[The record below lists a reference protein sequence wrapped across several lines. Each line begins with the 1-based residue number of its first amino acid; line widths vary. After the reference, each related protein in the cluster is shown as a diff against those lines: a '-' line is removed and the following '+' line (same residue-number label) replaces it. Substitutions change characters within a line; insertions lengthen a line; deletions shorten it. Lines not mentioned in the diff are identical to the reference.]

1 MTPDATPL
9 RRFAAVIFDMDGL
22 LIDSEVTARDTFLQ
36 SCQAFAIEAEVGLF
50 LRCIGTNDAGTLAVL
65 RQELEGRDDLDLF
78 YADWRERYDAATA
91 MPIPLKGGVVELLDH
106 LGQARVPTGVATSSS
121 NAGARK
127 KLGLAG
133 ILDAFAVIVGGDQV
147 TSGKPDPEIYL
158 QAAADLKAEASACLA
173 LEDSENGVRAAV
185 AAGMTV
191 VQVPDLVPPSDGLRA
206 LGHHVVDSLL
216 DVMTVDFD
224 QIGS

>member
-1 MTPDATPL
+1 MAPNATPL

-36 SCQAFAIEAEVGLF
+36 SCQAFGIEAEVDLF
-50 LRCIGTNDAGTLAVL
+50 LRCIGTNEVGTLAVL
-65 RQELEGRDDLDLF
+65 REELGRRDDLDVF

-91 MPIPLKGGVVELLDH
+91 KPIPLKRGVVELLDH
-106 LGQARVPTGVATSSS
+106 LEQVQVPTGVATSSN

-127 KLGLAG
+127 KLELAG
-133 ILDAFAVIVGGDQV
+133 ILDAFAIIVGGDQI
-147 TSGKPDPEIYL
+147 TLGKPDPEIYL
-158 QAAADLKAEASACLA
+158 QAANSLDAETGACLA

-191 VQVPDLVPPSDGLRA
+191 VQVPDLLPPSDSLRA

-216 DVMTVDFD
+216 DVMTIDFD
-224 QIGS
+224 QIDT